1 MTYRRIANVQKK
13 DWKDSS
19 DGLTAEVN
27 KATWD
32 NIYIDQTLKE
42 ADENGK
48 SLRMSRLDSPGQY
61 LQFGIRFTM
70 TDVENKGMIPI
81 VKEVELD
88 HFQVTGY
95 RHYYLLL
102 I

>member
-13 DWKDSS
+13 DWKDSL
-19 DGLTAEVN
+19 DGLTVEVN

-61 LQFGIRFTM
+61 LQFGIRFTK
-70 TDVENKGMIPI
+70 TDVENKGMTPI
-81 VKEVELD
+81 VKEAELD